1 MWILKNSPTL
11 LSTIKSNNLKKV
23 DYISTWDF
31 STLYNTI
38 QHDQLKSRICILTRK
53 SFSHGNNNYIKV
65 SCNGAFFSVE
75 PYKKPGY
82 VAWIQT
88 EFIQAFTFL
97 IDNIYM

>member
-1 MWILKNSPTL
+1 MWILKISPTL
-11 LSTIKSNNLKKV
+11 LSTIKSNNLKKL

-31 STLYNTI
+31 STLYTTI
-38 QHDQLKSRICILTRK
+38 PHNQLKSRICRLIRK
-53 SFSHGNNNYIKV
+53 SFSHGNNKYINV
-65 SCNGAFFSVE
+65 SCSRAFFSVE

-82 VAWIQT
+82 VAWTQT